1 MKKKSLQTLC
11 KLCLFFSIA
20 NLPFLTLTNLFGAQ
34 IFIDSYKYPSSYQ
47 YIKTDAIDNLE
58 THEGYLLIERPTHQ
72 GYAINEHDII
82 LYHSLNQTINQQV
95 VSSIATKNGVTTY
108 FIMDLTYGAF
118 SEPIYE
124 QQIIGKIK
132 ARFDDNLWTTLCLRI
147 WEISSDNLNAL
158 VYFSNI

>member
-20 NLPFLTLTNLFGAQ
+20 NLPFLTLTNLFGTQ
-34 IFIDSYKYPSSYQ
+34 IFIDSFEYPNSYQ

-58 THEGYLLIERPTHQ
+58 TNKGYLLIERPTHE
-72 GYAINEHDII
+72 GYAVNEQDLI
-82 LYHSLNQTINQQV
+82 LYHSPDKTINQRV
-95 VSSIATKNGVTTY
+95 VSSIVTKNGVNAY
-108 FIMDLTYGAF
+108 FIKDLTNGTF

-158 VYFSNI
+158 MFFSNT